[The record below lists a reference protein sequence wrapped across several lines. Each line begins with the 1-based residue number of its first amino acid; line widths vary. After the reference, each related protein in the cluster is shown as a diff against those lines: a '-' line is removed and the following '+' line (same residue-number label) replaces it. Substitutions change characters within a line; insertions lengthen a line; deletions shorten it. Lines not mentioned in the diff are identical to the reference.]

1 MKRHLTIYL
10 CSENTDKASTFNLCN
25 YSIVAQLRLRLSYL
39 LKNTIFYLLEM
50 KIINDVLDTKG
61 TKLPDFVTV
70 SICSLDASLKN
81 YRFSLLIKI
90 DFVLQVVLWDT
101 MAENVPI
108 GVHILIMEYIAVT
121 CVTVQ
126 RNSVILSMD
135 VKLPAKQVN
144 IFIFIFFKMM
154 FTEIK

>member
-50 KIINDVLDTKG
+50 KIINVVLDTKG

-81 YRFSLLIKI
+81 YRFSLFIKI

-101 MAENVPI
+101 MA
-108 GVHILIMEYIAVT
+108 
-121 CVTVQ
+121 
-126 RNSVILSMD
+126 
-135 VKLPAKQVN
+135 
-144 IFIFIFFKMM
+144 
-154 FTEIK
+154 